1 MFKERKSF
9 ITLVIFALMF
19 LVMFLSIGGL
29 LGLSS
34 VEAANWQRMPTY
46 NVLWPLWSPAL
57 SPGGNALV
65 PDITKSTILPV
76 QPGMVWDPAQLKPWA
91 VYNTPA
97 ALGGGLLFFDA
108 YGMNPWP
115 PKYMVNPA
123 TGAPAPVP
131 LATTWSLLLPT
142 SLVEWEYYLPLANIA
157 YALSYGLTGP
167 AYLNLLTTA
176 QIWGL
181 PPV

>member
-1 MFKERKSF
+1 MFKEKKSF
-9 ITLVIFALMF
+9 ITLVIFTLM
-19 LVMFLSIGGL
+19 LLGIGGL
-29 LGLSS
+29 VVLSS
-34 VEAANWQRMPTY
+34 AGAANWQRMPTY

-65 PDITKSTILPV
+65 PDITKNTVLPV

-97 ALGGGLLFFDA
+97 ALGGGLLFFDDA
-108 YGMNPWP
+108 YGLNPWP
-115 PKYMVNPA
+115 PKYMINPV
-123 TGAPAPVP
+123 TGAPAPVG

-142 SLVEWEYYLPLANIA
+142 SLTEWEYYLPLANIA

-167 AYLNLLTTA
+167 AYLNLLDA
-176 QIWGL
+176 SQIWGL
-181 PPV
+181 PPI